1 MSDTPTPE
9 TDELARS
16 LTYEQLASTEKCY
29 SEMRKL
35 ARRLERER
43 NQAREELNSINAERA
58 EHRSMRKAWI
68 ELDDNRQI
76 LEKKLT
82 SVERER
88 DELRS
93 DLEFR
98 RGLFKLQEEQLNEV
112 RAELDRIREERYQY
126 RGLLIRL
133 YNDLFVHHKG
143 EAVREF
149 KELFREENYN

>member
-1 MSDTPTPE
+1 VNRRPTPE
-9 TDELARS
+9 TDAEL
-16 LTYEQLASTEKCY
+16 YPINGVDIVWPDF
-29 SEMRKL
+29 
-35 ARRLERER
+35 ARRLE
-43 NQAREELNSINAERA
+43 L
-58 EHRSMRKAWI
+58 
-68 ELDDNRQI
+68 
-76 LEKKLT
+76 
-82 SVERER
+82 ER

-112 RAELDRIREERYQY
+112 RSELDKVREERYQY
-126 RGLLIRL
+126 RGMLIRL

>member
-1 MSDTPTPE
+1 MNRRPTPE
-9 TDELARS
+9 TDAFWDDVCES
-16 LTYEQLASTEKCY
+16 WSNWSVNEGHEKLLKH
-29 SEMRKL
+29 SH
-35 ARRLERER
+35 RLE
-43 NQAREELNSINAERA
+43 N
-58 EHRSMRKAWI
+58 
-68 ELDDNRQI
+68 
-76 LEKKLT
+76 
-82 SVERER
+82 ER
-88 DELRS
+88 DEARS

-126 RGLLIRL
+126 RGILIRL